1 MGRLGSA
8 ARGASAA
15 CRVTA
20 ELVRPAAVNSASGW
34 RSGSLVGGSAGGE
47 GAADV
52 SPGPACRAAALPASV
67 RLAAGGAAPAE
78 AAAFVCC
85 GVCVPPSSVSIPAGV
100 SGPGGG
106 APSDAL
112 ARTSP
117 STAPLVATRP
127 ASSSGNCQAAAA
139 MPSAC
144 GVASAV
150 SRDAAPGV
158 DNGKSRASND
168 AGTGRAATRRELQP
182 EGQTQADAFSRI
194 CAAVVRQKTVHRAIS
209 AKILPRNT
217 PLPILLFGGIQ
228 CLLRKL
234 SRHCAV

>member
-1 MGRLGSA
+1 M
-8 ARGASAA
+8 
-15 CRVTA
+15 
-20 ELVRPAAVNSASGW
+20 VRPAAVNSASGW
-34 RSGSLVGGSAGGE
+34 RSGPLVRGSAGGE
-47 GAADV
+47 AAADV

-78 AAAFVCC
+78 AASFLCC

-139 MPSAC
+139 VPSAR

-217 PLPILLFGGIQ
+217 PLPYPSLRRDSLSFEKVVSALRSWHSPCLF
-228 CLLRKL
+228 LR
-234 SRHCAV
+234 AWTP

>member
-1 MGRLGSA
+1 MGRLGPA
-8 ARGASAA
+8 AREASAD
-15 CRVTA
+15 CRVT
-20 ELVRPAAVNSASGW
+20 EEMVRPAAVNSASGW
-34 RSGSLVGGSAGGE
+34 RSGFLVRGSAGG
-47 GAADV
+47 
-52 SPGPACRAAALPASV
+52 
-67 RLAAGGAAPAE
+67 E

-85 GVCVPPSSVSIPAGV
+85 GMCVPPSSVSIPAGV
-100 SGPGGG
+100 SRPGGG

-139 MPSAC
+139 VPSAR

-158 DNGKSRASND
+158 DNGKSRASSD

-217 PLPILLFGGIQ
+217 PLPYPSLRRDSLSFEKVVSALRSWHSPCLF
-228 CLLRKL
+228 LR
-234 SRHCAV
+234 AWTP